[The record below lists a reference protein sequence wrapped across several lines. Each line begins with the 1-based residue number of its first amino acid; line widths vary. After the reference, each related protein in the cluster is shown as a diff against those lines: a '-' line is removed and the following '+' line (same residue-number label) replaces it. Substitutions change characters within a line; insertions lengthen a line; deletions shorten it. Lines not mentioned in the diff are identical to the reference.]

1 MNLEFFL
8 FCWIFLL
15 KVEFSLFEFV
25 NIWFLIWLICL
36 GILLCEGMVNMFFGF
51 FKLDLKFGILGD
63 GLIRVMYVFIL
74 RVDSLLRMLLREF

>member
-1 MNLEFFL
+1 M
-8 FCWIFLL
+8 
-15 KVEFSLFEFV
+15 
-25 NIWFLIWLICL
+25 ICL

-51 FKLDLKFGILGD
+51 FKLDLKFGILED